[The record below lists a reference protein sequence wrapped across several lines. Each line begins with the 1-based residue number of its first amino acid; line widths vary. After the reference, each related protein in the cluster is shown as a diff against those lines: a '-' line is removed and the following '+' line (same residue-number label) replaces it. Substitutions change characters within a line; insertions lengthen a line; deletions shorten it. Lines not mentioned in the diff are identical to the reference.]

1 MVASL
6 DRKRL
11 GAGCGGG
18 AGRRTGGWKVYA
30 CMTDGDFPFVQK
42 RFFEEYAAWS
52 AVEQVAVGKLLTE
65 MPQLQLVVKPMGLAK
80 AEKVPKPAGG
90 QVVVKKIPEPLTE
103 AQIHDRRE
111 VLRQQAEFLRKTRAT
126 KL

>member
-1 MVASL
+1 
-6 DRKRL
+6 
-11 GAGCGGG
+11 
-18 AGRRTGGWKVYA
+18 
-30 CMTDGDFPFVQK
+30 MTDGDFPFVQK